1 MPRFA
6 TKSPEQQALSVA
18 KEFSKNGTIDSLR
31 TLDNYRSSL
40 ETVAS
45 KLSQFGIKGEIRD
58 LTKDTAQQYLESRAA
73 DVGQSQL
80 NMERQAIQSMLQNV
94 TNAMSTNERLAVTK
108 SEIATIKES
117 RAYTVDQVNA
127 ISSAQNE
134 KNGLS
139 TQIAH
144 AAGLRAHEL
153 HTLQRLEERQPS
165 NRPALGTKFSGRD
178 GVVYT
183 VQGKGGLTREVTIP
197 NELSSRLEER
207 RLNTPQT
214 VTDRGI
220 RYESRYDIAGGQ
232 RWSNSFS
239 AAANRSLGWSEG
251 AHGVRHSYAQQRM
264 TELQNQ
270 GLSYDKALET
280 VSQEMGHFRPEIT
293 EVYLR

>member
-1 MPRFA
+1 MARFA

-18 KEFSKNGTIDSLR
+18 KEFSKNDVIDSLR

-45 KLSQFGIKGEIRD
+45 NLSQFGIKGEIRD
-58 LTKDTAQQYLESRAA
+58 LTKETAQQYLESRAA

-94 TNAMSTNERLAVTK
+94 TGAMSTSEKLAVTK
-108 SEIATIKES
+108 SETATIKES

-153 HTLQRLEERQPS
+153 HTLQRLEERKPS
-165 NRPALGTKFSGRD
+165 DRPALDTKFRGRD
-178 GVVYT
+178 GAVYT
-183 VQGKGGLTREVTIP
+183 VQGKGGLTREVRIP
-197 NELSSRLEER
+197 SELASRLEER
-207 RLNTPQT
+207 RLDTPQT

-239 AAANRSLGWSEG
+239 AAAKRSLGWSEG
-251 AHGVRHSYAQQRM
+251 AHGVRHSYAQERM

-270 GLSYDKALET
+270 GLSYEKALQT

>member
-18 KEFSKNGTIDSLR
+18 KEFSKNDVVDSLR

-45 KLSQFGIKGEIRD
+45 NLSQVGIKGEIRE

-80 NMERQAIQSMLQNV
+80 NMERQAIQAMLQKV
-94 TNAMSTNERLAVTK
+94 TGAMSTSEKLTVTESK
-108 SEIATIKES
+108 TATVKES

-153 HTLQRLEERQPS
+153 HTLQRLEERKPS
-165 NRPALGTKFSGRD
+165 NRPALDTKFSGRD
-178 GVVYT
+178 GAVYT
-183 VQGKGGLTREVTIP
+183 VQGKGGLTREVRIP
-197 NELSSRLEER
+197 SELASRLEER
-207 RLNTPQT
+207 RLDTPQT

-232 RWSNSFS
+232 QWSNSFS

-251 AHGVRHSYAQQRM
+251 AHGVRHSYAQERM

-270 GLSYDKALET
+270 GLSYEKALET